1 MRRWR
6 AISGGDL
13 WKRVQQGGAYGKRE
27 AAAVVGRLVGLLKDL
42 HAQGIMLT
50 LSYTLFSFLSS
61 HLLCAPPPCLLSP
74 LALPCLPYSLQ
85 HVHLVMDL
93 CQGGD
98 VWQRVQQGGAYG
110 EREAAAVVGRL
121 VGLLRDLHAL
131 GIMHRDVK
139 PENVLLRREDDDVD
153 VAVIDYGVS
162 VFFNPGERFSEIV
175 GSPFYIAPEVL
186 HESYGPESDIWAA
199 GVILFVLLS
208 GVLPFWGDS
217 DEGVFRAILE
227 KSVEEEME
235 REGVWESVSDEA
247 KDLVMRMLSKD
258 AALRITADEILAGLI
273 CGRNDDYLGQSLP
286 HSYFETHADVDSR
299 DATSAPAQETP
310 LLRIS
315 TASPVSP
322 TPHPP
327 SSPSPLSPCSLPLFT
342 PPFCGPI
349 CFPPF
354 CPPFLPPF
362 PPPSPTPF
370 SLFFPLP
377 LSDATH
383 YSKQQVPQRSSM
395 KQKEGGGANELEN
408 GPLLV
413 IVTRPPI
420 LPASLLPHSPSFSR
434 HALQQVAGA
443 AAIRLSEATH
453 YSKQQVP
460 QRSAVRRVEGGG
472 AYELEN
478 VCIHARFKGGVT
490 LHGVEDV
497 PSDGDGLPLCNEAG
511 CFTFPVTYTND
522 KLPRGKRGHSG
533 WIDDATAV
541 IMPLTAGNP
550 WHFLH
555 HAIPL
560 SHVAPFLSAP
570 FLSAP
575 FLSAPF
581 LSAPCSSTAHL
592 FPCLARGV
600 EGMLAHASHIH
611 GEGRHEGTMP
621 DVDTRT
627 HDTDVQGIHTHDART
642 HGAAHITATGI
653 SVPPPDYYSTRHF
666 PWWPL
671 LAATAPPGVTLYQKQ
686 HHRRRLS
693 SLVTVSEV
701 AALAANRS
709 SPFICYRHAFLGLP
723 PAFSPG
729 PLLQRRPPLLP
740 VESYQ
745 EFRRRALALAGVTE
759 DSSESKPHDLP
770 HSTSSSL
777 PSATSAPLSTSAS
790 LLPTRPPPRSTR
802 PLMGI
807 IARDRM
813 RRLCHLP
820 DLVRAAESAGFEVRV
835 LQFEKFD
842 VWQQIREAHQL
853 DVLAGSHGAGMSNLI
868 WLPPHAQVLEIY
880 PARPT
885 PFLLPAQNLNPA
897 SDYGRWA
904 SIFQVDHVVALQCPL
919 QDEQCQVAEQVE
931 DQVGTNVGEQRGG
944 HVGVQVAS
952 LACFAIVSLA
962 QQEPP
967 STGGGAIDP
976 GAPIREKHRGVTA
989 ISEDINGQNLIPI
1002 HLDGSDPSVIESIAS
1017 GGCKAGKCPEF
1028 HICEGTTPFGSGSG
1042 NFALCESKPLMT
1054 SAVEKTIQDMVFNLL
1069 SDAPPVSNCL
1079 DGSAIEK
1086 LRAGGASASHPP
1098 WFRTC
1103 PPQNPSAAG
1112 ASSAAAAAAGAAGGS
1127 GKLESC
1133 VVPPYPGHVIMLRD
1147 VYVDLHG
1154 HVFNGTHRFVFG
1166 GGPRGSDVSGKPG
1179 EGVTSEF
1186 SYPKGTT
1193 AVSHRTMSHQL
1204 FGFDL
1209 ASDVPFSHRTM
1220 SHQLFGFDLASD
1232 VPFLFGFDLA
1242 SRALHAPPKFGQGGG
1257 DGAREAHPLFVHLLF
1272 VVALIPLCPSP
1283 SPSLLRLPRARP
1295 FLPLSF
1301 LPSFLP
1307 ASLPLAPL
1315 FLPLFMYF
1323 FSFLCVT
1330 PYSPLPLRSPL
1341 SPSPPTPPHP
1351 PFPQAALVPLLRLPL
1366 PLSPPPGP
1374 RPPLPPPRRPPLLP
1388 SGLPSCPPLLPTLL
1402 LRSLTIDSHGNTR
1415 FCAPFLP
1422 LLAHLPSSPS
1432 LFPPNPP
1439 FPPSPTPP
1447 PPPRQ
1452 PSFLSCASPSPSLLR
1467 LARARHFLPPDGLPS
1482 FLPSFKPHSP
1492 PPLFL
1497 SADGLSSGGEWLV
1510 VVVRTGLG
1518 GAGESGGG
1526 GGGVGG
1532 VVEEEEEIERV
1543 VVERFGAERVESY
1556 QGHMGMDDV
1565 KKLFNRA
1572 RLLIG
1577 PSSLAL
1583 SSLLFLPFN
1592 AALLEL
1598 LPPPA
1603 LNTSA
1608 PAGPGLA
1615 LGPEGFGT
1623 LAAAVGIV
1631 RYAVPCGPHIAT
1643 HSLLLSIPAPSICSI
1658 TPGSVLDPEGFGTL
1672 AAAAGI
1678 VRYAVPCDPSLKG
1691 PAGGA
1696 AAGAA
1701 AESAGAAAAAG
1712 ATGSAGT
1719 AGLGSSMSCRLQLVE
1734 GALDEIMSAH
1744 FSDVKRSGAVEGGA
1758 GGGTGGAAAASSS
1771 ASSAT
1776 PSLVP
1781 SPPPPSPAAAASP
1794 PPSTQPPPSA
1804 AAAAAAPPPPP
1815 PPPAAVVTHPTRS
1828 SPGSEKDEGPQPSPW
1843 YELNE
1848 QQWDEHREK
1857 IAAAEGGAGAFV
1869 TRLFNLTVPPEKDE
1883 TEDGAGGGEGGAGGG
1898 VSEEGGGNQTA
1909 AGKSRA
1915 APLFPDYSDHIPGT
1929 RLHTKRHVLIF
1940 NKWMECVLREGRWV
1954 FNATPRTLPWEY
1966 TGFMNMCDHK
1976 QVEKR
1981 KGKATWGADE
1991 MVLKGTSPDKW
2002 TVRETLKYE
2011 YLVPEDKCGAAAL
2024 KKVVDA
2030 ELGPEAASTGAAGAA
2045 GAEDTNAEVP
2055 VWKKFDGLDFCKR
2068 AAGAA
2073 ETRRDRLWS
2082 NGSSAPA
2089 ARDRWMDDPRRM
2101 HKGFTVYI
2109 VGDSLQNLFAA
2120 TFLNHMLWHVKK
2132 SAAWALNRTIC
2143 YQWVEHKPHVHCHM
2157 NFFNTSQDVCPG
2169 AFAGDAGS
2177 GGGGTGVAAAGAAGA
2192 AAADPAAAAAGGIGT
2207 NGSSSSDAGAFA
2219 MHFTSNRWLTV
2230 GDTFVAKE
2238 SVPWSQHGALVD
2250 SDVLLINRGAHF
2262 TDDEAYVRD
2271 VRRAL
2276 RFVRRNFPDKLII
2289 YRNTPPGHFNC
2300 TENLGPLA
2308 ERQPKEILP
2317 FNWGG
2322 FMRQN
2327 ELARK
2332 LVEEVGGIYMDVEG
2346 VMALRPDGHTSW
2358 FEETPRDCL
2367 HYCTPGPM
2375 DFYAQFVY
2383 NILLHTVL

>member
-1 MRRWR
+1 
-6 AISGGDL
+6 
-13 WKRVQQGGAYGKRE
+13 
-27 AAAVVGRLVGLLKDL
+27 
-42 HAQGIMLT
+42 
-50 LSYTLFSFLSS
+50 
-61 HLLCAPPPCLLSP
+61 
-74 LALPCLPYSLQ
+74 
-85 HVHLVMDL
+85 
-93 CQGGD
+93 
-98 VWQRVQQGGAYG
+98 
-110 EREAAAVVGRL
+110 
-121 VGLLRDLHAL
+121 
-131 GIMHRDVK
+131 
-139 PENVLLRREDDDVD
+139 
-153 VAVIDYGVS
+153 
-162 VFFNPGERFSEIV
+162 
-175 GSPFYIAPEVL
+175 
-186 HESYGPESDIWAA
+186 
-199 GVILFVLLS
+199 
-208 GVLPFWGDS
+208 
-217 DEGVFRAILE
+217 
-227 KSVEEEME
+227 
-235 REGVWESVSDEA
+235 
-247 KDLVMRMLSKD
+247 
-258 AALRITADEILAGLI
+258 
-273 CGRNDDYLGQSLP
+273 
-286 HSYFETHADVDSR
+286 
-299 DATSAPAQETP
+299 
-310 LLRIS
+310 
-315 TASPVSP
+315 
-322 TPHPP
+322 
-327 SSPSPLSPCSLPLFT
+327 
-342 PPFCGPI
+342 
-349 CFPPF
+349 
-354 CPPFLPPF
+354 
-362 PPPSPTPF
+362 
-370 SLFFPLP
+370 
-377 LSDATH
+377 
-383 YSKQQVPQRSSM
+383 
-395 KQKEGGGANELEN
+395 
-408 GPLLV
+408 
-413 IVTRPPI
+413 
-420 LPASLLPHSPSFSR
+420 
-434 HALQQVAGA
+434 
-443 AAIRLSEATH
+443 
-453 YSKQQVP
+453 
-460 QRSAVRRVEGGG
+460 
-472 AYELEN
+472 
-478 VCIHARFKGGVT
+478 
-490 LHGVEDV
+490 
-497 PSDGDGLPLCNEAG
+497 
-511 CFTFPVTYTND
+511 
-522 KLPRGKRGHSG
+522 
-533 WIDDATAV
+533 
-541 IMPLTAGNP
+541 
-550 WHFLH
+550 
-555 HAIPL
+555 
-560 SHVAPFLSAP
+560 
-570 FLSAP
+570 
-575 FLSAPF
+575 
-581 LSAPCSSTAHL
+581 
-592 FPCLARGV
+592 
-600 EGMLAHASHIH
+600 
-611 GEGRHEGTMP
+611 
-621 DVDTRT
+621 
-627 HDTDVQGIHTHDART
+627 
-642 HGAAHITATGI
+642 
-653 SVPPPDYYSTRHF
+653 
-666 PWWPL
+666 
-671 LAATAPPGVTLYQKQ
+671 
-686 HHRRRLS
+686 
-693 SLVTVSEV
+693 
-701 AALAANRS
+701 
-709 SPFICYRHAFLGLP
+709 
-723 PAFSPG
+723 
-729 PLLQRRPPLLP
+729 
-740 VESYQ
+740 
-745 EFRRRALALAGVTE
+745 
-759 DSSESKPHDLP
+759 
-770 HSTSSSL
+770 
-777 PSATSAPLSTSAS
+777 
-790 LLPTRPPPRSTR
+790 
-802 PLMGI
+802 
-807 IARDRM
+807 
-813 RRLCHLP
+813 
-820 DLVRAAESAGFEVRV
+820 
-835 LQFEKFD
+835 
-842 VWQQIREAHQL
+842 
-853 DVLAGSHGAGMSNLI
+853 
-868 WLPPHAQVLEIY
+868 
-880 PARPT
+880 
-885 PFLLPAQNLNPA
+885 
-897 SDYGRWA
+897 
-904 SIFQVDHVVALQCPL
+904 
-919 QDEQCQVAEQVE
+919 
-931 DQVGTNVGEQRGG
+931 
-944 HVGVQVAS
+944 
-952 LACFAIVSLA
+952 
-962 QQEPP
+962 
-967 STGGGAIDP
+967 
-976 GAPIREKHRGVTA
+976 
-989 ISEDINGQNLIPI
+989 
-1002 HLDGSDPSVIESIAS
+1002 
-1017 GGCKAGKCPEF
+1017 
-1028 HICEGTTPFGSGSG
+1028 
-1042 NFALCESKPLMT
+1042 
-1054 SAVEKTIQDMVFNLL
+1054 MVFNLL

-1193 AVSHRTMSHQL
+1193 ASHRTMSHQL

-1209 ASDVPFSHRTM
+1209 ASDVPFVHCTLRSP
-1220 SHQLFGFDLASD
+1220 L
-1232 VPFLFGFDLA
+1232 
-1242 SRALHAPPKFGQGGG
+1242 PPTPPVSPKGG
-1257 DGAREAHPLFVHLLF
+1257 DEAREAHFLFVHFLFVHFLFVHFLF
-1272 VVALIPLCPSP
+1272 VVSALIDFRVDLEVSLSTVGEGRGRRGKGDTPPLCVRFNQPP
-1283 SPSLLRLPRARP
+1283 LVPHLP
-1295 FLPLSF
+1295 
-1301 LPSFLP
+1301 
-1307 ASLPLAPL
+1307 PL
-1315 FLPLFMYF
+1315 F
-1323 FSFLCVT
+1323 
-1330 PYSPLPLRSPL
+1330 
-1341 SPSPPTPPHP
+1341 
-1351 PFPQAALVPLLRLPL
+1351 
-1366 PLSPPPGP
+1366 PLSPPNAPATSSPPTAFRPSFYPSCHCVSALVSLSHPPPPFSPPPPIHLPSPPHPHPPSPPGSPHTSLPLPFPLPPPPPP
-1374 RPPLPPPRRPPLLP
+1374 RPPLPPPLVSSLLPPGLPPPRSPLSSPLYVFLLFPLRNTLFPSSSALPSFPLSPHTTPPPVPPGSPRSSPAPPPPPLSSAWPAPATSPPRRPPLLP

-1447 PPPRQ
+1447 P
-1452 PSFLSCASPSPSLLR
+1452 SPQAALVPLLR
-1467 LARARHFLPPDGLPS
+1467 LPLPL
-1482 FLPSFKPHSP
+1482 SP
-1492 PPLFL
+1492 PPGPRPPLPPPRRPPLLPPLLQTPLPPAPL
-1497 SADGLSSGGEWLV
+1497 SFRGWALIRGGV
-1510 VVVRTGLG
+1510 
-1518 GAGESGGG
+1518 AGGG
-1526 GGGVGG
+1526 GADGAPRNSTQCK
-1532 VVEEEEEIERV
+1532 EEIERL
-1543 VVERFGAERVESY
+1543 VVERFGAERVENY
-1556 QGHMGMDDV
+1556 QGHLGMDDVKKLFNRARLLIGPSSLALSSLLIYPCLLSHFLPLSPPSPPKTPV

-2358 FEETPRDCL
+2358 VAFKNRMLTNAKGADSL
-2367 HYCTPGPM
+2367 
-2375 DFYAQFVY
+2375 
-2383 NILLHTVL
+2383 

>member
-175 GSPFYIAPEVL
+175 GSPFYIAPE
-186 HESYGPESDIWAA
+186 
-199 GVILFVLLS
+199 
-208 GVLPFWGDS
+208 
-217 DEGVFRAILE
+217 GVFRAILE

-258 AALRITADEILAGLI
+258 AALRITADEIL
-273 CGRNDDYLGQSLP
+273 
-286 HSYFETHADVDSR
+286 DVSK
-299 DATSAPAQETP
+299 Q
-310 LLRIS
+310 IS

-560 SHVAPFLSAP
+560 SHVEGLNACSLSPTPSPSPSSPLLSLCHLPMPFSTPSSQLLSSQRHA
-570 FLSAP
+570 LRN
-575 FLSAPF
+575 
-581 LSAPCSSTAHL
+581 STAHL

-759 DSSESKPHDLP
+759 DRGAPLSCRVTFESTQKSPQKRPFLLPGPAFQEFRRRASPGPFWDHRGQRRPPLLPVTASLHAPSNLPSPFPSPFHPPPPVHSSSESKPHDLP

-807 IARDRM
+807 IARDRMRRLCHLPGEPWKGAVAIAIITMCFASPPHTRPLMGIIAHDKM

-885 PFLLPAQNLNPA
+885 PFLLPARNLNPA
-897 SDYGRWA
+897 S
-904 SIFQVDHVVALQCPL
+904 S
-919 QDEQCQVAEQVE
+919 
-931 DQVGTNVGEQRGG
+931 
-944 HVGVQVAS
+944 
-952 LACFAIVSLA
+952 
-962 QQEPP
+962 
-967 STGGGAIDP
+967 
-976 GAPIREKHRGVTA
+976 
-989 ISEDINGQNLIPI
+989 
-1002 HLDGSDPSVIESIAS
+1002 
-1017 GGCKAGKCPEF
+1017 
-1028 HICEGTTPFGSGSG
+1028 
-1042 NFALCESKPLMT
+1042 
-1054 SAVEKTIQDMVFNLL
+1054 
-1069 SDAPPVSNCL
+1069 
-1079 DGSAIEK
+1079 
-1086 LRAGGASASHPP
+1086 
-1098 WFRTC
+1098 
-1103 PPQNPSAAG
+1103 
-1112 ASSAAAAAAGAAGGS
+1112 
-1127 GKLESC
+1127 
-1133 VVPPYPGHVIMLRD
+1133 
-1147 VYVDLHG
+1147 
-1154 HVFNGTHRFVFG
+1154 
-1166 GGPRGSDVSGKPG
+1166 
-1179 EGVTSEF
+1179 
-1186 SYPKGTT
+1186 
-1193 AVSHRTMSHQL
+1193 
-1204 FGFDL
+1204 
-1209 ASDVPFSHRTM
+1209 
-1220 SHQLFGFDLASD
+1220 
-1232 VPFLFGFDLA
+1232 
-1242 SRALHAPPKFGQGGG
+1242 
-1257 DGAREAHPLFVHLLF
+1257 
-1272 VVALIPLCPSP
+1272 
-1283 SPSLLRLPRARP
+1283 
-1295 FLPLSF
+1295 
-1301 LPSFLP
+1301 
-1307 ASLPLAPL
+1307 SLPI
-1315 FLPLFMYF
+1315 
-1323 FSFLCVT
+1323 
-1330 PYSPLPLRSPL
+1330 
-1341 SPSPPTPPHP
+1341 
-1351 PFPQAALVPLLRLPL
+1351 
-1366 PLSPPPGP
+1366 
-1374 RPPLPPPRRPPLLP
+1374 LPPPF
-1388 SGLPSCPPLLPTLL
+1388 L
-1402 LRSLTIDSHGNTR
+1402 LRS
-1415 FCAPFLP
+1415 
-1422 LLAHLPSSPS
+1422 
-1432 LFPPNPP
+1432 
-1439 FPPSPTPP
+1439 
-1447 PPPRQ
+1447 
-1452 PSFLSCASPSPSLLR
+1452 
-1467 LARARHFLPPDGLPS
+1467 
-1482 FLPSFKPHSP
+1482 
-1492 PPLFL
+1492 
-1497 SADGLSSGGEWLV
+1497 
-1510 VVVRTGLG
+1510 
-1518 GAGESGGG
+1518 
-1526 GGGVGG
+1526 
-1532 VVEEEEEIERV
+1532 
-1543 VVERFGAERVESY
+1543 
-1556 QGHMGMDDV
+1556 GH
-1565 KKLFNRA
+1565 
-1572 RLLIG
+1572 
-1577 PSSLAL
+1577 
-1583 SSLLFLPFN
+1583 
-1592 AALLEL
+1592 E
-1598 LPPPA
+1598 
-1603 LNTSA
+1603 
-1608 PAGPGLA
+1608 
-1615 LGPEGFGT
+1615 
-1623 LAAAVGIV
+1623 
-1631 RYAVPCGPHIAT
+1631 
-1643 HSLLLSIPAPSICSI
+1643 
-1658 TPGSVLDPEGFGTL
+1658 
-1672 AAAAGI
+1672 
-1678 VRYAVPCDPSLKG
+1678 
-1691 PAGGA
+1691 
-1696 AAGAA
+1696 
-1701 AESAGAAAAAG
+1701 
-1712 ATGSAGT
+1712 
-1719 AGLGSSMSCRLQLVE
+1719 
-1734 GALDEIMSAH
+1734 
-1744 FSDVKRSGAVEGGA
+1744 
-1758 GGGTGGAAAASSS
+1758 
-1771 ASSAT
+1771 
-1776 PSLVP
+1776 
-1781 SPPPPSPAAAASP
+1781 
-1794 PPSTQPPPSA
+1794 
-1804 AAAAAAPPPPP
+1804 
-1815 PPPAAVVTHPTRS
+1815 
-1828 SPGSEKDEGPQPSPW
+1828 
-1843 YELNE
+1843 
-1848 QQWDEHREK
+1848 
-1857 IAAAEGGAGAFV
+1857 
-1869 TRLFNLTVPPEKDE
+1869 
-1883 TEDGAGGGEGGAGGG
+1883 
-1898 VSEEGGGNQTA
+1898 
-1909 AGKSRA
+1909 
-1915 APLFPDYSDHIPGT
+1915 
-1929 RLHTKRHVLIF
+1929 
-1940 NKWMECVLREGRWV
+1940 
-1954 FNATPRTLPWEY
+1954 
-1966 TGFMNMCDHK
+1966 
-1976 QVEKR
+1976 
-1981 KGKATWGADE
+1981 
-1991 MVLKGTSPDKW
+1991 
-2002 TVRETLKYE
+2002 
-2011 YLVPEDKCGAAAL
+2011 
-2024 KKVVDA
+2024 
-2030 ELGPEAASTGAAGAA
+2030 
-2045 GAEDTNAEVP
+2045 
-2055 VWKKFDGLDFCKR
+2055 
-2068 AAGAA
+2068 
-2073 ETRRDRLWS
+2073 
-2082 NGSSAPA
+2082 
-2089 ARDRWMDDPRRM
+2089 
-2101 HKGFTVYI
+2101 
-2109 VGDSLQNLFAA
+2109 
-2120 TFLNHMLWHVKK
+2120 
-2132 SAAWALNRTIC
+2132 
-2143 YQWVEHKPHVHCHM
+2143 
-2157 NFFNTSQDVCPG
+2157 
-2169 AFAGDAGS
+2169 
-2177 GGGGTGVAAAGAAGA
+2177 
-2192 AAADPAAAAAGGIGT
+2192 
-2207 NGSSSSDAGAFA
+2207 
-2219 MHFTSNRWLTV
+2219 
-2230 GDTFVAKE
+2230 
-2238 SVPWSQHGALVD
+2238 
-2250 SDVLLINRGAHF
+2250 
-2262 TDDEAYVRD
+2262 
-2271 VRRAL
+2271 
-2276 RFVRRNFPDKLII
+2276 
-2289 YRNTPPGHFNC
+2289 
-2300 TENLGPLA
+2300 
-2308 ERQPKEILP
+2308 
-2317 FNWGG
+2317 
-2322 FMRQN
+2322 
-2327 ELARK
+2327 
-2332 LVEEVGGIYMDVEG
+2332 
-2346 VMALRPDGHTSW
+2346 
-2358 FEETPRDCL
+2358 
-2367 HYCTPGPM
+2367 
-2375 DFYAQFVY
+2375 
-2383 NILLHTVL
+2383 

>member
-1 MRRWR
+1 
-6 AISGGDL
+6 
-13 WKRVQQGGAYGKRE
+13 
-27 AAAVVGRLVGLLKDL
+27 
-42 HAQGIMLT
+42 
-50 LSYTLFSFLSS
+50 
-61 HLLCAPPPCLLSP
+61 
-74 LALPCLPYSLQ
+74 
-85 HVHLVMDL
+85 
-93 CQGGD
+93 
-98 VWQRVQQGGAYG
+98 
-110 EREAAAVVGRL
+110 
-121 VGLLRDLHAL
+121 
-131 GIMHRDVK
+131 
-139 PENVLLRREDDDVD
+139 
-153 VAVIDYGVS
+153 
-162 VFFNPGERFSEIV
+162 
-175 GSPFYIAPEVL
+175 
-186 HESYGPESDIWAA
+186 
-199 GVILFVLLS
+199 
-208 GVLPFWGDS
+208 
-217 DEGVFRAILE
+217 
-227 KSVEEEME
+227 
-235 REGVWESVSDEA
+235 
-247 KDLVMRMLSKD
+247 
-258 AALRITADEILAGLI
+258 
-273 CGRNDDYLGQSLP
+273 
-286 HSYFETHADVDSR
+286 
-299 DATSAPAQETP
+299 
-310 LLRIS
+310 
-315 TASPVSP
+315 
-322 TPHPP
+322 
-327 SSPSPLSPCSLPLFT
+327 
-342 PPFCGPI
+342 
-349 CFPPF
+349 
-354 CPPFLPPF
+354 
-362 PPPSPTPF
+362 
-370 SLFFPLP
+370 
-377 LSDATH
+377 
-383 YSKQQVPQRSSM
+383 
-395 KQKEGGGANELEN
+395 
-408 GPLLV
+408 
-413 IVTRPPI
+413 
-420 LPASLLPHSPSFSR
+420 
-434 HALQQVAGA
+434 
-443 AAIRLSEATH
+443 
-453 YSKQQVP
+453 
-460 QRSAVRRVEGGG
+460 
-472 AYELEN
+472 
-478 VCIHARFKGGVT
+478 
-490 LHGVEDV
+490 
-497 PSDGDGLPLCNEAG
+497 
-511 CFTFPVTYTND
+511 
-522 KLPRGKRGHSG
+522 
-533 WIDDATAV
+533 
-541 IMPLTAGNP
+541 
-550 WHFLH
+550 
-555 HAIPL
+555 
-560 SHVAPFLSAP
+560 
-570 FLSAP
+570 
-575 FLSAPF
+575 
-581 LSAPCSSTAHL
+581 
-592 FPCLARGV
+592 
-600 EGMLAHASHIH
+600 
-611 GEGRHEGTMP
+611 
-621 DVDTRT
+621 
-627 HDTDVQGIHTHDART
+627 
-642 HGAAHITATGI
+642 
-653 SVPPPDYYSTRHF
+653 
-666 PWWPL
+666 
-671 LAATAPPGVTLYQKQ
+671 
-686 HHRRRLS
+686 
-693 SLVTVSEV
+693 
-701 AALAANRS
+701 
-709 SPFICYRHAFLGLP
+709 
-723 PAFSPG
+723 
-729 PLLQRRPPLLP
+729 
-740 VESYQ
+740 
-745 EFRRRALALAGVTE
+745 
-759 DSSESKPHDLP
+759 
-770 HSTSSSL
+770 
-777 PSATSAPLSTSAS
+777 
-790 LLPTRPPPRSTR
+790 
-802 PLMGI
+802 
-807 IARDRM
+807 
-813 RRLCHLP
+813 
-820 DLVRAAESAGFEVRV
+820 
-835 LQFEKFD
+835 
-842 VWQQIREAHQL
+842 
-853 DVLAGSHGAGMSNLI
+853 
-868 WLPPHAQVLEIY
+868 
-880 PARPT
+880 
-885 PFLLPAQNLNPA
+885 
-897 SDYGRWA
+897 
-904 SIFQVDHVVALQCPL
+904 
-919 QDEQCQVAEQVE
+919 
-931 DQVGTNVGEQRGG
+931 
-944 HVGVQVAS
+944 
-952 LACFAIVSLA
+952 
-962 QQEPP
+962 
-967 STGGGAIDP
+967 
-976 GAPIREKHRGVTA
+976 
-989 ISEDINGQNLIPI
+989 
-1002 HLDGSDPSVIESIAS
+1002 
-1017 GGCKAGKCPEF
+1017 
-1028 HICEGTTPFGSGSG
+1028 
-1042 NFALCESKPLMT
+1042 
-1054 SAVEKTIQDMVFNLL
+1054 MVFNLL

-1209 ASDVPFSHRTM
+1209 ASDVPFVHCTLRSPLPPTPPSHRTM

-1272 VVALIPLCPSP
+1272 VFEHGGGGEGETGQGRHTPSLCPLQPTSPCSP
-1283 SPSLLRLPRARP
+1283 SSPPFPPLSPQRTRH
-1295 FLPLSF
+1295 FLPPNGLPPFILSF
-1301 LPSFLP
+1301 LSLCICSCLTFTPSSPLLP
-1307 ASLPLAPL
+1307 SPPIHLPSPPHPHPPSPPGSPHTSLPLP
-1315 FLPLFMYF
+1315 F
-1323 FSFLCVT
+1323 
-1330 PYSPLPLRSPL
+1330 PLP
-1341 SPSPPTPPHP
+1341 
-1351 PFPQAALVPLLRLPL
+1351 
-1366 PLSPPPGP
+1366 PPPPP
-1374 RPPLPPPRRPPLLP
+1374 RPPLPPPLVSSLLPPGLPPPRSPLSSPLYVFLLFPLRNTLFPSSSALPSFPLSPHTTPPPVPPGSPRSSPAPPPPPLSSAWPAPATSPPRRPPLLP

-1556 QGHMGMDDV
+1556 QGHMGMDDVKKLFNRARLLIGPSSLALSSLLIYPCLLSHFLPLSPPSPPKTPV

-1804 AAAAAAPPPPP
+1804 AAAAAAAAPPP

-1929 RLHTKRHVLIF
+1929 RLHTKRQVLIF

-2177 GGGGTGVAAAGAAGA
+2177 GGGGGTGVAAAGAAGA

-2250 SDVLLINRGAHF
+2250 SDVLLVNRGAHF

>member
-13 WKRVQQGGAYGKRE
+13 WKRVQQGGG
-27 AAAVVGRLVGLLKDL
+27 
-42 HAQGIMLT
+42 
-50 LSYTLFSFLSS
+50 
-61 HLLCAPPPCLLSP
+61 
-74 LALPCLPYSLQ
+74 

-258 AALRITADEILAGLI
+258 AALRITADEIL
-273 CGRNDDYLGQSLP
+273 
-286 HSYFETHADVDSR
+286 DVSK
-299 DATSAPAQETP
+299 Q
-310 LLRIS
+310 IS

-443 AAIRLSEATH
+443 AAIRPTH

-560 SHVAPFLSAP
+560 SHVEGLNACSLSPTPSPSPSSPLLSLCHLPMPFSTPSSQLLSSQRHA
-570 FLSAP
+570 LRN
-575 FLSAPF
+575 
-581 LSAPCSSTAHL
+581 STAHL

-671 LAATAPPGVTLYQKQ
+671 LAATAPPGVTLYQVCCSGVLFGCFFPSPSSSVSIPSIVPLFLLPPFLPF
-686 HHRRRLS
+686 LS
-693 SLVTVSEV
+693 SP
-701 AALAANRS
+701 LAHFSSFLLFSFTPFLSLFSAIFPIPPLPPLPFHSHFSLPS
-709 SPFICYRHAFLGLP
+709 SPFLVSLP
-723 PAFSPG
+723 SPPRP
-729 PLLQRRPPLLP
+729 PLLPTLGDKRGGGASSKSLLPLHLLPSRLPGSASGLLPRPAAAETAASAASRVIPRVQTPRLGPCWSDRGQRRPPLLP
-740 VESYQ
+740 VTASLHAPSNLPSP
-745 EFRRRALALAGVTE
+745 FPSPFHPPPPVHS
-759 DSSESKPHDLP
+759 SSESKPHDLP

-944 HVGVQVAS
+944 HVGVQVGEQVEDQVNSAEVEERFAAALNPGAMVGHTILSRSLVPSRSLAPVWSVIAS

-1193 AVSHRTMSHQL
+1193 ASHRTMSHQL

-1209 ASDVPFSHRTM
+1209 ASDSLRIM

-1232 VPFLFGFDLA
+1232 LFGFDLA
-1242 SRALHAPPKFGQGGG
+1242 SDVPFVHCTLRSPLPPTPPVSPIDSERGG
-1257 DGAREAHPLFVHLLF
+1257 DEAREAHFLFVHFLFVHFLFVHFLF
-1272 VVALIPLCPSP
+1272 VVSALIDFRVDLEPSYLSAPPLPPPSSASPAPAPSSPSRFFPPSSRPP
-1283 SPSLLRLPRARP
+1283 SPSL
-1295 FLPLSF
+1295 
-1301 LPSFLP
+1301 PSFFP
-1307 ASLPLAPL
+1307 SL
-1315 FLPLFMYF
+1315 
-1323 FSFLCVT
+1323 S
-1330 PYSPLPLRSPL
+1330 
-1341 SPSPPTPPHP
+1341 
-1351 PFPQAALVPLLRLPL
+1351 LVPLLRLPL

-1374 RPPLPPPRRPPLLP
+1374 RPPLPPPG
-1388 SGLPSCPPLLPTLL
+1388 GLPSFLPASPPAPPLLPTLL

-1415 FCAPFLP
+1415 FY
-1422 LLAHLPSSPS
+1422 
-1432 LFPPNPP
+1432 
-1439 FPPSPTPP
+1439 
-1447 PPPRQ
+1447 
-1452 PSFLSCASPSPSLLR
+1452 
-1467 LARARHFLPPDGLPS
+1467 GLPS

-1583 SSLLFLPFN
+1583 SSLLIYPCLLSHFLPLSPPSPPKTPVKKLFNRARLLIGPSSLALSSLLFLPFN

-1608 PAGPGLA
+1608 PAGFGALAAAATGIIRYAPVVLVLHCLSRFFFFPCFAYLPSPLHHARLYTLKGLARWQQQQRALFGPGLA

-2238 SVPWSQHGALVD
+2238 SVPWSPA
-2250 SDVLLINRGAHF
+2250 
-2262 TDDEAYVRD
+2262 
-2271 VRRAL
+2271 RRISRL
-2276 RFVRRNFPDKLII
+2276 
-2289 YRNTPPGHFNC
+2289 
-2300 TENLGPLA
+2300 
-2308 ERQPKEILP
+2308 
-2317 FNWGG
+2317 
-2322 FMRQN
+2322 
-2327 ELARK
+2327 
-2332 LVEEVGGIYMDVEG
+2332 
-2346 VMALRPDGHTSW
+2346 
-2358 FEETPRDCL
+2358 
-2367 HYCTPGPM
+2367 
-2375 DFYAQFVY
+2375 
-2383 NILLHTVL
+2383 

>member
-1 MRRWR
+1 
-6 AISGGDL
+6 
-13 WKRVQQGGAYGKRE
+13 
-27 AAAVVGRLVGLLKDL
+27 
-42 HAQGIMLT
+42 
-50 LSYTLFSFLSS
+50 
-61 HLLCAPPPCLLSP
+61 
-74 LALPCLPYSLQ
+74 
-85 HVHLVMDL
+85 
-93 CQGGD
+93 
-98 VWQRVQQGGAYG
+98 
-110 EREAAAVVGRL
+110 
-121 VGLLRDLHAL
+121 
-131 GIMHRDVK
+131 
-139 PENVLLRREDDDVD
+139 
-153 VAVIDYGVS
+153 
-162 VFFNPGERFSEIV
+162 
-175 GSPFYIAPEVL
+175 
-186 HESYGPESDIWAA
+186 
-199 GVILFVLLS
+199 
-208 GVLPFWGDS
+208 
-217 DEGVFRAILE
+217 
-227 KSVEEEME
+227 
-235 REGVWESVSDEA
+235 
-247 KDLVMRMLSKD
+247 
-258 AALRITADEILAGLI
+258 
-273 CGRNDDYLGQSLP
+273 
-286 HSYFETHADVDSR
+286 
-299 DATSAPAQETP
+299 
-310 LLRIS
+310 
-315 TASPVSP
+315 
-322 TPHPP
+322 
-327 SSPSPLSPCSLPLFT
+327 
-342 PPFCGPI
+342 
-349 CFPPF
+349 
-354 CPPFLPPF
+354 
-362 PPPSPTPF
+362 
-370 SLFFPLP
+370 
-377 LSDATH
+377 
-383 YSKQQVPQRSSM
+383 
-395 KQKEGGGANELEN
+395 
-408 GPLLV
+408 
-413 IVTRPPI
+413 
-420 LPASLLPHSPSFSR
+420 
-434 HALQQVAGA
+434 
-443 AAIRLSEATH
+443 
-453 YSKQQVP
+453 
-460 QRSAVRRVEGGG
+460 
-472 AYELEN
+472 
-478 VCIHARFKGGVT
+478 
-490 LHGVEDV
+490 
-497 PSDGDGLPLCNEAG
+497 
-511 CFTFPVTYTND
+511 
-522 KLPRGKRGHSG
+522 
-533 WIDDATAV
+533 
-541 IMPLTAGNP
+541 
-550 WHFLH
+550 
-555 HAIPL
+555 
-560 SHVAPFLSAP
+560 
-570 FLSAP
+570 
-575 FLSAPF
+575 
-581 LSAPCSSTAHL
+581 
-592 FPCLARGV
+592 
-600 EGMLAHASHIH
+600 
-611 GEGRHEGTMP
+611 
-621 DVDTRT
+621 
-627 HDTDVQGIHTHDART
+627 
-642 HGAAHITATGI
+642 
-653 SVPPPDYYSTRHF
+653 
-666 PWWPL
+666 
-671 LAATAPPGVTLYQKQ
+671 
-686 HHRRRLS
+686 
-693 SLVTVSEV
+693 
-701 AALAANRS
+701 
-709 SPFICYRHAFLGLP
+709 
-723 PAFSPG
+723 
-729 PLLQRRPPLLP
+729 
-740 VESYQ
+740 
-745 EFRRRALALAGVTE
+745 
-759 DSSESKPHDLP
+759 
-770 HSTSSSL
+770 
-777 PSATSAPLSTSAS
+777 
-790 LLPTRPPPRSTR
+790 
-802 PLMGI
+802 
-807 IARDRM
+807 
-813 RRLCHLP
+813 
-820 DLVRAAESAGFEVRV
+820 
-835 LQFEKFD
+835 
-842 VWQQIREAHQL
+842 
-853 DVLAGSHGAGMSNLI
+853 
-868 WLPPHAQVLEIY
+868 
-880 PARPT
+880 
-885 PFLLPAQNLNPA
+885 
-897 SDYGRWA
+897 
-904 SIFQVDHVVALQCPL
+904 
-919 QDEQCQVAEQVE
+919 
-931 DQVGTNVGEQRGG
+931 
-944 HVGVQVAS
+944 
-952 LACFAIVSLA
+952 
-962 QQEPP
+962 
-967 STGGGAIDP
+967 
-976 GAPIREKHRGVTA
+976 
-989 ISEDINGQNLIPI
+989 
-1002 HLDGSDPSVIESIAS
+1002 
-1017 GGCKAGKCPEF
+1017 
-1028 HICEGTTPFGSGSG
+1028 
-1042 NFALCESKPLMT
+1042 
-1054 SAVEKTIQDMVFNLL
+1054 MVFNLL

-1086 LRAGGASASHPP
+1086 LRAGGASAAHPP

-1103 PPQNPSAAG
+1103 PPQNPSPGPSAG
-1112 ASSAAAAAAGAAGGS
+1112 ASSAAAAAGPS

-1193 AVSHRTMSHQL
+1193 AVVYEHVLHLFPPHISTSAHARAHGEAAGAEGGERGEGREARGESVRGRAAIYSHQ
-1204 FGFDL
+1204 
-1209 ASDVPFSHRTM
+1209 
-1220 SHQLFGFDLASD
+1220 
-1232 VPFLFGFDLA
+1232 LFGFDLA

-1257 DGAREAHPLFVHLLF
+1257 DGAREAHPLFVHFLF
-1272 VVALIPLCPSP
+1272 VFGHGGGGREGVKEAHFLFVHFLSVVSALIDFRVDLEASLGTEGEGRGRRGKGDTPLLCVRFNHPPLVPRLPPLFPLSPPNAPATSSPPTAFHPSFYPSCHCVSFCSCLTFTPSSPLLPSPTPPGQPSYLSCPSP

-1315 FLPLFMYF
+1315 FLFMYF
-1323 FSFLCVT
+1323 CSFLCIP

-1351 PFPQAALVPLLRLPL
+1351 P
-1366 PLSPPPGP
+1366 
-1374 RPPLPPPRRPPLLP
+1374 
-1388 SGLPSCPPLLPTLL
+1388 
-1402 LRSLTIDSHGNTR
+1402 
-1415 FCAPFLP
+1415 
-1422 LLAHLPSSPS
+1422 
-1432 LFPPNPP
+1432 
-1439 FPPSPTPP
+1439 
-1447 PPPRQ
+1447 Q

-1615 LGPEGFGT
+1615 LDPEGFGM

-1631 RYAVPCGPHIAT
+1631 RYAVPCGPRIAT

-1658 TPGSVLDPEGFGTL
+1658 TPGSVLDPEGFGML

-1701 AESAGAAAAAG
+1701 GAAGASAESAGAAGAAESAES
-1712 ATGSAGT
+1712 AGSAG
-1719 AGLGSSMSCRLQLVE
+1719 AVGLGSSMSCRLHLVE

-1758 GGGTGGAAAASSS
+1758 GGGTGGAVTSSS
-1771 ASSAT
+1771 TASSAT
-1776 PSLVP
+1776 PSP
-1781 SPPPPSPAAAASP
+1781 SAA
-1794 PPSTQPPPSA
+1794 TA
-1804 AAAAAAPPPPP
+1804 AAAAAAAPPPPPP

-1848 QQWDEHREK
+1848 QQWDEHREN

-1883 TEDGAGGGEGGAGGG
+1883 TEDGAGGGEGGEGAGGG
-1898 VSEEGGGNQTA
+1898 VSEEGSGNQTA
-1909 AGKSRA
+1909 EGNSRA
-1915 APLFPDYSDHIPGT
+1915 PPLFPDYSDHIPGT
-1929 RLHTKRHVLIF
+1929 RLHTKRQVLIF

-1991 MVLKGTSPDKW
+1991 LVLKGTSPDKW

-2030 ELGPEAASTGAAGAA
+2030 ELGPEAAASAGAA
-2045 GAEDTNAEVP
+2045 GAENTNEEVP

-2082 NGSSAPA
+2082 NDSSSVA
-2089 ARDRWMDDPRRM
+2089 AAAAAGERWMDDPRRM

-2169 AFAGDAGS
+2169 AFAGDPAAAGS

-2276 RFVRRNFPDKLII
+2276 RFVRKNFPNKLII

-2308 ERQPKEILP
+2308 ERQQKEILP

-2322 FMRQN
+2322 FVRQN
-2327 ELARK
+2327 ELARR
-2332 LVEEVGGIYMDVEG
+2332 LVAEVGGIYMDVEG